1 MLRELANQLI
11 STSCINQASEQ
22 TSRQSTLLKHKVG
35 YPLNNQ
41 SVSKSSELNRYK
53 LIIFS

>member
-1 MLRELANQLI
+1 MLKELANQSI

-35 YPLNNQ
+35 YLLNNQ

>member
-1 MLRELANQLI
+1 MLRELANQSI

-22 TSRQSTLLKHKVG
+22 TSRQSTLLKCKVG